1 MKNLRETRESYLWAI
16 QHIREDQQ
24 SSLVINRIQ
33 QYVEALESRL
43 PIEVRKTIHTQK
55 EHNK

>member
-16 QHIREDQQ
+16 QRIREDQQ

-43 PIEVRKTIHTQK
+43 PIERGTPD
-55 EHNK
+55 ELPD

>member
-16 QHIREDQQ
+16 QRIREDQQ